1 MTIKHETLTFNR
13 ILEHAPARVFR
24 AFTQTAELE
33 KWSPPDE
40 SMNMRIEKGSC
51 DPGSRLIWGCGP
63 GEAEGIRIQ
72 SDYFHIEQDTAL
84 LYSEAL
90 YMQDTLL
97 SVIQGLDLTLTTGA
111 LEQRVIQ
118 GSYLPSLASAVSV
131 YQPNHWHWWGSIG
144 IVRAFEI

>member
-13 ILEHAPARVFR
+13 ILKHAPARVFR

-97 SVIQGLDLTLTTGA
+97 SVGLVTVTLSGSDTTE
-111 LEQRVIQ
+111 LEIHVQV
-118 GSYLPSLASAVSV
+118 SAVAAEALDEYGQGWNMALGNLETLLES
-131 YQPNHWHWWGSIG
+131 
-144 IVRAFEI
+144 